1 MNLVNLES
9 KEKPKREKRLLRRG
23 PGFVRDK
30 LQGKRFLIPSC
41 ITVVGIFCGL
51 LAVIAAFKGNIEYGV
66 RCVGLAIILD
76 GLDGRVAR
84 HFNATSEF
92 GKEFDSL
99 SDMIA
104 FGLAPAMLIYSW
116 AFASTADEIGVLIA
130 FIFIVC
136 GATRLARF
144 NISVEDKP
152 KAHFQGLPIPGAAG
166 ALASL
171 IYCFPAVITST
182 MQIVLVSAYMLLI
195 SFLMVS
201 TLPFFS
207 IKKMKINI
215 KPHKLLVALSIVIAL
230 VWYNSR
236 VMLLI
241 VGTAY
246 AMSGLV
252 TYVFRGRKGAKII

>member
-1 MNLVNLES
+1 MNLINLEPN
-9 KEKPKREKRLLRRG
+9 KEKPKSEKRLLRRG
-23 PGFVRDK
+23 PGYVRDK

-84 HFNATSEF
+84 HLNATSEF

-99 SDMIA
+99 SDMTA
-104 FGLAPAMLIYSW
+104 FGLAPAMLVYSW
-116 AFASTADEIGVLIA
+116 VFASTADEVGALIA
-130 FIFIVC
+130 FIFVVC

-144 NISVEDKP
+144 NISTEDKP
-152 KAHFQGLPIPGAAG
+152 KAHFRGLPIPGAAG

-171 IYCFPAVITST
+171 IYCFPELTSS
-182 MQIVLVSAYMLLI
+182 IFHVALVSIYMLLI

-201 TLPFFS
+201 NLPFFS
-207 IKKMKINI
+207 VKRIKINI
-215 KPHKLLVALSIVIAL
+215 NPQSLLVALSILIAL
-230 VWYNSR
+230 IWYNSR
-236 VMLLI
+236 VMLFV
-241 VGTAY
+241 VGTTY
-246 AMSGLV
+246 AMSGLIG
-252 TYVFRGRKGAKII
+252 YVFSKLRRVA